1 MRIAQGISREEKKL
15 EENLLKRSLL
25 SQKKEECNANI
36 RDLGVLP
43 DEAFEKYNNQRI
55 EKLLRRL
62 HGANEKLKKYN
73 HVNKKAYEQYGRFT
87 KQRDQLTTRK
97 AELDTSGEVIKTNNK
112 YLSFNQLTNTSLF
125 IIRPLVS

>member
-1 MRIAQGISREEKKL
+1 MRITQGISREEKRL

-43 DEAFEKYNNQRI
+43 DEAFEKYNHQRVD
-55 EKLLRRL
+55 KLLRKL
-62 HGANEKLKKYN
+62 HAANEKLKKYN
-73 HVNKKAYEQYGRFT
+73 HVNKKAFEQFGRFT

-97 AELDTSGEVIKTNNK
+97 AELDKSSEVKK
-112 YLSFNQLTNTSLF
+112 KKAFYLYHL
-125 IIRPLVS
+125 IYI

>member
-1 MRIAQGISREEKKL
+1 MKISQGISREEKRL

-25 SQKKEECNANI
+25 QQKKEECNANI

-43 DEAFEKYNNQRI
+43 DEAFEKYNSYKI

-62 HGANEKLKKYN
+62 HRVNEKLKKYN
-73 HVNKKAYEQYGRFT
+73 HVNKKAFEQYGRFT

-97 AELDTSGEVIKTNNK
+97 AELDKSGEVKTNR
-112 YLSFNQLTNTSLF
+112 LSLAVMVLM
-125 IIRPLVS
+125 

>member
-1 MRIAQGISREEKKL
+1 MRMQQAIGREEKRL

-25 SQKKEECNANI
+25 QQKKEECNANI

-62 HGANEKLKKYN
+62 HRANEKLKKYS
-73 HVNKKAYEQYGRFT
+73 HVNKKAFEQYGRFT
-87 KQRDQLTTRK
+87 KQQEQLTKRK
-97 AELDTSGEVIKTNNK
+97 EELDKSGEVPKEYNLK
-112 YLSFNQLTNTSLF
+112 CYLFKLF
-125 IIRPLVS
+125 FF